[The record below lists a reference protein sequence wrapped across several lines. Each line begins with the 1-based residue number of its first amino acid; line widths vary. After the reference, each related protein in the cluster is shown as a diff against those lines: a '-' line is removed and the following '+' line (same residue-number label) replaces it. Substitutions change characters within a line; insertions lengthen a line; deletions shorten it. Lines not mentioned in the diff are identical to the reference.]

1 MMHQGT
7 CKRGIVAPV
16 PGLSYLPR
24 LLDPQ
29 IEDLFEAFPALMLT
43 GARATGKTT
52 TARRH
57 VKTVVRLDR
66 EDEAAAFRADPD
78 AALAALPEPILLDEW
93 QSVPGLL
100 GAVKRAV
107 DDGSGTGR
115 FLLTGSVNAGLAGQP
130 WPGTGRILTLHV
142 EGLTEREVAR
152 RTAGTPFLTRLAT
165 TAPEGPAAFD
175 VPPDAPDLL
184 GYVELALRGGFP
196 EPALALDLSQTARWL
211 EGYLSQLLSR
221 DAAGLDRPRDPALL
235 RRYFEAVALNTAG
248 LPSRATLAEV
258 ADIDAR
264 TAQAYDRLLTNLFV
278 LDWLPAWSGN
288 RLKRLTRGAKRYL
301 ADPSLAA
308 AALGLDGTA
317 VLRDGNL
324 LGRLIETFAIAQ
336 LRPEAQLGPH
346 APRLYHLR
354 DRNGRFEIDLVVE
367 LGGRDV
373 IAIEVKATATP
384 KPADARHIEWLRD
397 QLGDRFRAGVV
408 LHTGPRA
415 FQLTEHVLALPIC
428 SIWSLSE

>member
-1 MMHQGT
+1 
-7 CKRGIVAPV
+7 V
-16 PGLSYLPR
+16 PGPEYLPR
-24 LLDPQ
+24 LLDSQ
-29 IEDLFEAFPALMLT
+29 IEDLFGAFPALMLT

-52 TARRH
+52 TAGRYAR
-57 VKTVVRLDR
+57 TVVRLDR

-93 QSVPGLL
+93 QMVPGLL

-107 DDGSGTGR
+107 DDGSGAGR
-115 FLLTGSVNAGLAGQP
+115 FLLTGSVNAVLTGES
-130 WPGTGRILTLHV
+130 WPGTGRILTLHM
-142 EGLTEREVAR
+142 EGLTEREVVRQA
-152 RTAGTPFLTRLAT
+152 AGMPFLTRLA
-165 TAPEGPAAFD
+165 ASASEGAAALG

-196 EPALALDLSQTARWL
+196 EPALDLEPPRAARWL

-221 DAAGLDRPRDPALL
+221 DAAGVDRPRDPALL
-235 RRYFEAVALNTAG
+235 HRYFEAVALNTAG

-278 LDWLPAWSGN
+278 LDWLPAWSSN

-301 ADPSLAA
+301 ADPALAG
-308 AALGLDGTA
+308 AALRLDSAA

-336 LRPEAQLGPH
+336 LRPETQLGPH

-354 DRNGRFEIDLVVE
+354 DLNGRREIDLVVE
-367 LGGRDV
+367 LGGRDLM
-373 IAIEVKATATP
+373 AIEVNATAAP
-384 KPADARHIEWLRD
+384 KAADARHIEWLRD
-397 QLGDRFRAGVV
+397 QVGDRFRVGAV

-415 FQLTEHVLALPIC
+415 FQLTEHVLALPIS
-428 SIWSLSE
+428 SIWAPAE

>member
-1 MMHQGT
+1 MVSYGF
-7 CKRGIVAPV
+7 V

-24 LLDPQ
+24 LLDSQ
-29 IEDLFEAFPALMLT
+29 IEDLFRAFPALMLT

-52 TARRH
+52 TARRYAR
-57 VKTVVRLDR
+57 TVVRLDR

-93 QSVPGLL
+93 QAVPGLL

-107 DDGSGTGR
+107 DDGSGAGR
-115 FLLTGSVNAGLAGQP
+115 FLLTGSVNAVFTGES
-130 WPGTGRILTLHV
+130 WPGTGRILTLHM

-152 RTAGTPFLTRLAT
+152 RANGTPFLTRLA
-165 TAPEGPAAFD
+165 ASGPDGPAAFG
-175 VPPDAPDLL
+175 VPPDAPDLV

-196 EPALALDLSQTARWL
+196 EAALDLDLPRAARWL
-211 EGYLSQLLSR
+211 EGYLSQLISR

-278 LDWLPAWSGN
+278 LDLLPAWSSN

-301 ADPSLAA
+301 ADPALAA
-308 AALGLDGTA
+308 AALRLDSAA
-317 VLRDGNL
+317 VLRDGNV

-354 DRNGRFEIDLVVE
+354 DLNGRREIDLVVE

-373 IAIEVKATATP
+373 MAIEIKAAATP
-384 KPADARHIEWLRD
+384 TVADARHIEWLRD
-397 QLGDRFRAGVV
+397 QIGDRFRVGAV

-415 FQLTEHVLALPIC
+415 FQLTEHVLALPIS
-428 SIWSLSE
+428 SIWAPPG